1 MEVGEFSEDIKWNEE
16 IMKCPTCGE
25 TAAML
30 FRPFCSERCAL
41 IDLAGW
47 FGESF
52 SIPISVDI
60 SSATSEFADENE
72 HSEDPIESI
81 GDATKDSKR
90 TIH

>member
-1 MEVGEFSEDIKWNEE
+1 VEVGEFGENIERDEE
-16 IMKCPTCGE
+16 IMKCPICGE
-25 TAAML
+25 TTAML

-52 SIPISVDI
+52 SI
-60 SSATSEFADENE
+60 ATPEFADENE
-72 HSEDPIESI
+72 YTEETIESI
-81 GDATKDSKR
+81 EGATKGLKR

>member
-1 MEVGEFSEDIKWNEE
+1 MEAGEFGENIERDEE
-16 IMKCPTCGE
+16 IMKCPICGE
-25 TAAML
+25 TTAML

-52 SIPISVDI
+52 SIAISI
-60 SSATSEFADENE
+60 ATPEFAYENE
-72 HSEDPIESI
+72 YTEEAIEFI
-81 GDATKDSKR
+81 KGATKDLKR